1 MLNFKRQLFHE
12 LEEWK
17 NKSNRKPLILR
28 GARQVGKTTLVKEFS
43 KTYAKQL
50 FIELRR
56 RYEKGIYFFKQKNE
70 VDFYVPEA
78 KLLLQVSY
86 NLNAPETRKREM
98 NGLIE
103 AMKELE
109 INDGVIIT
117 YDSQEK
123 IKIDNF
129 VITVIPAWKWLLQ

>member
-1 MLNFKRQLFHE
+1 M
-12 LEEWK
+12 
-17 NKSNRKPLILR
+17 ILR

>member
-1 MLNFKRQLFHE
+1 
-12 LEEWK
+12 
-17 NKSNRKPLILR
+17 
-28 GARQVGKTTLVKEFS
+28 
-43 KTYAKQL
+43 
-50 FIELRR
+50 
-56 RYEKGIYFFKQKNE
+56 
-70 VDFYVPEA
+70 
-78 KLLLQVSY
+78 
-86 NLNAPETRKREM
+86 M

-117 YDSQEK
+117 YDSQET